1 VADTVRMSQSVT
13 NHGLQITPL
22 TLWVMGITC
31 ALISF
36 IGITGLVKLD
46 KVQDAQS
53 DANTKLATIVTSQNY
68 DRKELEDIKGNVKA
82 VTERVSKLEQAK

>member
-1 VADTVRMSQSVT
+1 MSQSAT
-13 NHGLQITPL
+13 THGLQITPL
-22 TLWVMGITC
+22 TLWVMAVVC

-53 DANTKLATIVTSQNY
+53 EANKQLATIATSQSY
-68 DRKELEDIKGNVKA
+68 DRREVEAIRGDIKA
-82 VTERVSKLEQAK
+82 VAERVTVLEHKR